1 MTPEQAQELDTDR
14 PWENEVPVAEAP
26 EPEKLDEYPM
36 PDAGIAPD
44 ALETVGCKDP
54 SLLPLAR
61 DRAMEL
67 FAEGFTVYTI
77 DEHGEALMCF
87 DDADL
92 AADGDRP
99 LAVEKYEWEK
109 SPSFRALV
117 RDSRIESQADREA
130 AFLRYSGDAFAIY
143 QVRSDGT
150 DENRYRRFTDL
161 DGLQKLGMKP
171 TRDHYDL
178 IYTGTLSDHPTVN
191 DPEDAFR
198 VFNLERPAD
207 FGGHSLSVS
216 DIVAFRRDGMV
227 TYHYCDSVGF
237 EEIPNF
243 QPENYLKNAEMA
255 VEDDY
260 NSIDGIINNGP
271 KDQGPPKT
279 EPTAAQEQT
288 ERPSLLARLREELPQ
303 PEPQDRKED
312 RQRREERS
320 V

>member
-1 MTPEQAQELDTDR
+1 
-14 PWENEVPVAEAP
+14 
-26 EPEKLDEYPM
+26 M
-36 PDAGIAPD
+36 PDAGIPPD

-109 SPSFRALV
+109 SPGFRALV

-130 AFLRYSGDAFAIY
+130 AFLRYPGDAFAIY

-150 DENRYRRFTDL
+150 DENRFRLFTDL
-161 DGLQKLGMKP
+161 ERLHEQGLQP

-178 IYTGTLSDHPTVN
+178 IYTGAIADHPSVTN
-191 DPEDAFR
+191 PEAAFQ
-198 VFNLERPAD
+198 VFNLERPGD

-216 DIVAFRRDGMV
+216 DIVAFRRNGV
-227 TYHYCDSVGF
+227 ITYHYCDSVGF
-237 EEIPNF
+237 TEIPDF
-243 QPENYLKNAEMA
+243 LRPENYLKNAEMA
-255 VEDDY
+255 MEDDY
-260 NSIDGIINNGP
+260 GMLDGIINNGP
-271 KDQGPPKT
+271 KDSGLPKADPQQEEAHLNPRRLPSFLDRGRRT
-279 EPTAAQEQT
+279 QEQQQT
-288 ERPSLLARLREELPQ
+288 Q
-303 PEPQDRKED
+303 KEQ
-312 RQRREERS
+312 RHRREERS
-320 V
+320 I